1 MSRVKLQASSLGRRV
16 DGRTLTLRRLLALT
30 QETQW
35 HAKCVVQNLDSNSAD
50 HSQRTQRERST
61 DVQGQ
66 WIDPGHAFRRLELKS
81 KFGPCTDKISVSVNV
96 KAIPLRRRE
105 KRRADAASQN
115 GISFCD
121 LKVIHMRYRSLINWN
136 IICRVFACNGSGGVT
151 VTLNSAGIL
160 LTVGSTIVECVVLH
174 PWASKDGNQ
183 RQRQSNPNSTKR
195 ERPLQNGISVFDLRF
210 IHMGYRSL
218 IN

>member
-1 MSRVKLQASSLGRRV
+1 MSLDRRVRRSRTADRQAKRAPPAVAPWSEIHRRLSRVKLHASSLGRRV

-35 HAKCVVQNLDSNSAD
+35 HAKYVVQNLDSNSAD

-136 IICRVFACNGSGGVT
+136 IMSRFCMQRSGRG
-151 VTLNSAGIL
+151 
-160 LTVGSTIVECVVLH
+160 
-174 PWASKDGNQ
+174 DGD
-183 RQRQSNPNSTKR
+183 TK
-195 ERPLQNGISVFDLRF
+195 
-210 IHMGYRSL
+210 
-218 IN
+218 